1 MFKYRTI
8 IHKLTNF
15 LQFHFFGNRNRLTQI
30 SIIRF
35 TIYRQGLVRSAC
47 LGHGNFSQCFVGL
60 VSPVKHFSLKIV
72 NKILEEHVNV
82 SKNIQLYADSKY
94 PMLV

>member
-35 TIYRQGLVRSAC
+35 TIYRQGLARSAC
-47 LGHGNFSQCFVGL
+47 L
-60 VSPVKHFSLKIV
+60 VSPVEHFSLKIV
-72 NKILEEHVNV
+72 NKILEEHVYV